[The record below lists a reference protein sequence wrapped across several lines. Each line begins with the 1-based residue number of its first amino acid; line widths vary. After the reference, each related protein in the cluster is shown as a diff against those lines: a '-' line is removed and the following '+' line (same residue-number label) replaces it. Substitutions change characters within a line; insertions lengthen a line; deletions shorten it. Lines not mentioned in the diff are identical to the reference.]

1 MCRKRSWPS
10 SREEKTA
17 ARRKGLKAQR
27 VVLGA
32 GLEPACLSAY
42 APQTYVSAIP
52 PPERFRAGKL
62 FRKLLPV
69 ASLPSF
75 LLLHVLVQ
83 SA

>member
-1 MCRKRSWPS
+1 M
-10 SREEKTA
+10 
-17 ARRKGLKAQR
+17 
-27 VVLGA
+27 LGA

-52 PPERFRAGKL
+52 PPERLRAGKL

-69 ASLPSF
+69 ASLPSL